1 MTNENL
7 LAVNLKNAFGDAFV
21 GARPFG
27 GRAYILAFLGEGT
40 VDDFFAANKDVIVDA
55 FRKSGAAQEISEPRP
70 IDEAGD
76 KICFMV
82 YVHDGV

>member
-21 GARPFG
+21 GARPYG
-27 GRAYILAFLGEGT
+27 GRAYILAFFGEGK
-40 VDDFFAANKDVIVDA
+40 VDDFFAANKDAIVDA

>member
-1 MTNENL
+1 MTNRNL
-7 LAVNLKNAFGDAFV
+7 LAENLKESFGDDFV
-21 GARPFG
+21 DARPYG

-40 VDDFFAANKDVIVDA
+40 VDDFFAANKDAIVDA

-82 YVHDGV
+82 YVHDGI

>member
-21 GARPFG
+21 GARPYG

-40 VDDFFAANKDVIVDA
+40 VDEFFAANKDAIVDA
-55 FRKSGAAQEISEPRP
+55 FRKSEAAQEISEPRP

-82 YVHDGV
+82 YVHDGI

>member
-21 GARPFG
+21 GARPYG

-40 VDDFFAANKDVIVDA
+40 ANDFFAANKAPIVDA

>member
-21 GARPFG
+21 GARP
-27 GRAYILAFLGEGT
+27 
-40 VDDFFAANKDVIVDA
+40 
-55 FRKSGAAQEISEPRP
+55 
-70 IDEAGD
+70 
-76 KICFMV
+76 

>member
-7 LAVNLKNAFGDAFV
+7 LAINLKTAFGDAFV
-21 GARPFG
+21 GARPYG

-40 VDDFFAANKDVIVDA
+40 ANDFFVANKDAIVDA

-82 YVHDGV
+82 YVHDGI

>member
-1 MTNENL
+1 METPR
-7 LAVNLKNAFGDAFV
+7 KTYGSRPGD
-21 GARPFG
+21 ARPFSRSGRG

-40 VDDFFAANKDVIVDA
+40 VDEFFAANKDAIVDA
-55 FRKSGAAQEISEPRP
+55 FRKSEAAQEISEPRP

-82 YVHDGV
+82 YVHDGI

>member
-21 GARPFG
+21 GARPYG

-40 VDDFFAANKDVIVDA
+40 VDEFFAANKDVIVDA

-82 YVHDGV
+82 YVHDGI

>member
-21 GARPFG
+21 GARPYG
-27 GRAYILAFLGEGT
+27 GRAYILAFLGDGT
-40 VDDFFAANKDVIVDA
+40 VDDFFVANKGAIVDA
-55 FRKSGAAQEISEPRP
+55 FRKSGAAQEILDSRP
-70 IDEAGD
+70 IDEADG

-82 YVHDGV
+82 YVHDGI

>member
-21 GARPFG
+21 GARPYG

>member
-21 GARPFG
+21 GARPYG

-40 VDDFFAANKDVIVDA
+40 VDEFFAANKDVIVDA

-82 YVHDGV
+82 YAHDGI

>member
-21 GARPFG
+21 GARPYG
-27 GRAYILAFLGEGT
+27 GRAYILAFLGEET
-40 VDDFFAANKDVIVDA
+40 VDEFFAANKDAIVDA

-82 YVHDGV
+82 YAHDGI

>member
-21 GARPFG
+21 GARPYG

-40 VDDFFAANKDVIVDA
+40 VDDFFAANKDTIVDA

>member
-21 GARPFG
+21 GARPYG

-82 YVHDGV
+82 YGHDGI

>member
-7 LAVNLKNAFGDAFV
+7 LAVNLKNAFGDAFM
-21 GARPFG
+21 GARPYG

-40 VDDFFAANKDVIVDA
+40 VDEFFAANKDAIVDA
-55 FRKSGAAQEISEPRP
+55 FRKSEAAQEISEPRP

>member
-21 GARPFG
+21 GARPYG

-82 YVHDGV
+82 YVHDGI